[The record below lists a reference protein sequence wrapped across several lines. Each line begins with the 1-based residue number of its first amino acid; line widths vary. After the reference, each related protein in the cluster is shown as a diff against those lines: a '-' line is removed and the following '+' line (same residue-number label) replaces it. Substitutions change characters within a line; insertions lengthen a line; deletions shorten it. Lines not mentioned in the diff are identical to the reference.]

1 MPSNSGAS
9 SYAFVAVISFITWIA
24 LIFSP
29 GMSMVAF
36 EEEVFVGLLVAL
48 TVAALTYKYLPNASV
63 KYFSPK
69 RLGYLTVYVFVFI
82 WEMIKA
88 NVNMAIIVTS
98 PKLPL
103 KPGIVKIKTDLK
115 GNFPRLLLGNSITLT
130 PGTMTMEVNDDTL
143 YIHWVKICD
152 DLKEAGDII
161 KGAFEKWLKGVFS

>member
-1 MPSNSGAS
+1 MPPKSGAS
-9 SYAFVAVISFITWIA
+9 SYAFVAVITFVTWIA

-29 GMSMVAF
+29 GMTMDAF
-36 EEEVFVGLLVAL
+36 LEEVIMAVIVSL
-48 TVAALTYKYLPNASV
+48 TVAALTYKHLPNASMR
-63 KYFSPK
+63 YFHPK

-88 NVNMAIIVTS
+88 NLNMAMIVLS

-115 GNFPRLLLGNSITLT
+115 SDFARLLLGNSITLT
-130 PGTMTMEVNDDTL
+130 PGTMTMEVDGDTL
-143 YIHWVKICD
+143 YIHWVAVCD

-161 KGAFEKWLKGVFS
+161 KGSFEKWLKGVFS